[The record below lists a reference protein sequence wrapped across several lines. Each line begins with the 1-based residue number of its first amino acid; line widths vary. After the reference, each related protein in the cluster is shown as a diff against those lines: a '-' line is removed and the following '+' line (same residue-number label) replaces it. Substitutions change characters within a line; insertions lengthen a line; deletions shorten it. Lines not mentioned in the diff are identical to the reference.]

1 MTDWRLDRPA
11 RRWLLPG
18 ERAKFDETKHPRRPN
33 GQFGPKGIP
42 DGVPGVTG
50 GTGGETPAQLLARIT
65 AKPGHDTQKEYVAR
79 RGPGGAPVYKRGRAE
94 LHDRIRN
101 KFLFGAKPVDDP
113 PRVMFTAGGPASGKS
128 SIASLI
134 DPPQGAVDLDADKV
148 KAELPEYQEATRKGR
163 TDNAA
168 LVHEE
173 SSDLVKDLQH
183 HASERGLNAIVDG
196 VGNGGPGKLAG
207 KLDQWNARGYQVDLK
222 VVTLPTDVAV
232 ERSRARAARSGRV
245 VPENVIREGHAGVS
259 KNWAAVVSRDF
270 VDVELYDND
279 VPRGAD
285 ARLIARKRRGTT
297 NVEVLDRDAFA
308 AFLAKAKET

>member
-1 MTDWRLDRPA
+1 MTDWRLDRPE
-11 RRWLLPG
+11 RRWLLATDRG
-18 ERAKFDETKHPRRPN
+18 QFDETKHPRRPN

-50 GTGGETPAQLLARIT
+50 GETPTQLLDRIT

-101 KFLFGAKPVDDP
+101 KFLFSAKPVDDP

-183 HASERGLNAIVDG
+183 HASERALNAIVDG

-232 ERSRARAARSGRV
+232 ERSQARAARSGRV

-285 ARLIARKRRGTT
+285 ARLIARKRRGATA
-297 NVEVLDRDAFA
+297 VEVLDRDAFA